1 MQGDIFRKIALISKS
16 RVLDWKEIF
25 KYSLGSIPYALVGHM
40 GVTVKTK
47 KSDLLIELEKDTVL
61 VGQMPKSSCSIIN
74 GMALVRK
81 VKCSGLT
88 FFHTAEEIL
97 KAAMLYSYNSAREDI
112 VFDMYFEHSVKNIER
127 NRRCSGTISFKKS
140 VGSHVA
146 LQWNSFLGL
155 NNNKTELIKFLVSEW
170 EKKNITEE
178 VIYVTYGENVFA

>member
-1 MQGDIFRKIALISKS
+1 
-16 RVLDWKEIF
+16 
-25 KYSLGSIPYALVGHM
+25 
-40 GVTVKTK
+40 
-47 KSDLLIELEKDTVL
+47 
-61 VGQMPKSSCSIIN
+61 
-74 GMALVRK
+74 
-81 VKCSGLT
+81 
-88 FFHTAEEIL
+88 
-97 KAAMLYSYNSAREDI
+97 MLYSYNSAREDI

>member
-1 MQGDIFRKIALISKS
+1 
-16 RVLDWKEIF
+16 
-25 KYSLGSIPYALVGHM
+25 M

-47 KSDLLIELEKDTVL
+47 KPDLLIELEKDTVL
-61 VGQMPKSSCSIIN
+61 VGQMPKSSCSIID
-74 GMALVRK
+74 GMAFVRK

-146 LQWNSFLGL
+146 LQ
-155 NNNKTELIKFLVSEW
+155 
-170 EKKNITEE
+170 
-178 VIYVTYGENVFA
+178 